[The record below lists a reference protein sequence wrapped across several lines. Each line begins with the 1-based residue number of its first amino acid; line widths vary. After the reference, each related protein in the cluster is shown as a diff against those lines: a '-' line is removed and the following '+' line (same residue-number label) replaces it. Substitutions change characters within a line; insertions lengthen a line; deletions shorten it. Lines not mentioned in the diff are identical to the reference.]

1 MHSTVDVR
9 DTDREQRRE
18 RVFDRLDDADAGDT
32 VAVTADRDVHPTLAQ
47 YAIARDAALDRSY
60 EQTGPDDWE
69 VHVTKRPPAEADD
82 PYAFDV
88 RNLPPARRH
97 AVLTDTFDVLD
108 PGESFVLVNDHDPEP
123 LFHELRSTHG
133 DVVGWSYESDADG
146 EWRVEISKT
155 GESEAAADEAAT
167 ATFDVRDIPKPDRH
181 PTIHHRFGNL
191 GAGDALDIVAPHEP
205 EPLRREFR
213 QQYGDGF
220 EWEVRE
226 REPREV
232 HVRITKTPDC
242 GTEREKG
249 ASDESDDADT
259 SADTE
264 DLTVVEELDV
274 RDRPPAER
282 HEAIF
287 DAYADLEAG
296 ESFVLVNDHDPK
308 PLYHQFEAE
317 AGPEFRW
324 AYRARDPG
332 EFRVLVGRADGDDPQ
347 SSPPEDVE
355 APF

>member
-1 MHSTVDVR
+1 MHSTVDVT
-9 DTDREQRRE
+9 DTDREQRRD
-18 RVFDRLDDADAGDT
+18 RVFDRLDDAEVGET
-32 VAVTADRDVHPTLAQ
+32 VAVTADRDVHPTLSQ

-60 EQTGPDDWE
+60 EQTGPEWE
-69 VHVTKRPPAEADD
+69 VRVTKRPPEEADD

-97 AVLTDTFDVLD
+97 AVLTDTFDLLE

-123 LFHELRSTHG
+123 LYHELSSTHG
-133 DVVGWSYESDADG
+133 DVVGWSYEQESAG

-155 GESEAAADEAAT
+155 GEPAADDDGAT
-167 ATFDVRDIPKPDRH
+167 ATFDVREIPKPDRH
-181 PTIHHRFGNL
+181 PTIHHRFANL
-191 GAGDALDIVAPHEP
+191 DAGDSLDVIAPHEP
-205 EPLRREFR
+205 NPLRREFR

-226 REPREV
+226 RDPGEV
-232 HVRITKTPDC
+232 RVRITKTDADGDRSEP
-242 GTEREKG
+242 
-249 ASDESDDADT
+249 DDANADENAD
-259 SADTE
+259 ADTE
-264 DLTVVEELDV
+264 DLTVVQELDV
-274 RDRPPAER
+274 RDRPPAQR

-287 DAYADLEAG
+287 DAYADLDAG
-296 ESFVLVNDHDPK
+296 EAFVLVNDHDPK

-324 AYRARDPG
+324 EYRARDPG
-332 EFRVLVGRADGDDPQ
+332 EFRVLVGRADAADPQ